1 MKRLL
6 LLPPVLALALGGCA
20 RFNTTQT
27 DLSYEDGKPQR
38 QITTRATA
46 STLFTS
52 RSALANFKAS
62 QTDKTQGASVG
73 SLTQESSGTNAVK
86 TLEAVAKIMELAK

>member
-1 MKRLL
+1 MKTLFLL
-6 LLPPVLALALGGCA
+6 LISLSIGGCA

-27 DLSYEDGKPQR
+27 DLSHEEGQPVR
-38 QITTRATA
+38 QITTKATA
-46 STLFTS
+46 YTLFTS

-73 SLTQESSGTNAVK
+73 SLTQESSGTNAVQA
-86 TLEAVAKIMELAK
+86 LEAVANILKALK